1 MDRTVVNLAGIRWDM
16 DKNLS
21 KGKVPLSQRGIA
33 QLVQIPDAR
42 AKLPRP
48 KRLQHPDENV
58 RSPLDGASG
67 AEFGADFGEASFHL
81 VAHGG

>member
-1 MDRTVVNLAGIRWDM
+1 MDRTVVSLAGIRWDM

-42 AKLPRP
+42 AKLPRS
-48 KRLQHPDENV
+48 KRLQHPDKNV
-58 RSPLDGASG
+58 RSALNSASG
-67 AEFGADFGEASFHL
+67 AEFGADFGETGLHFI
-81 VAHGG
+81 AHGG